1 MTFAIVKHAGGNG
14 EDRSGRRGP
23 GSPQREVTTM
33 RAESADQFRQ
43 REPTRLGEFIQR
55 QLLGIQPGGKPVRL
69 VLRHLEVG
77 NRPGQRVGSDN
88 IASLSEDEIGKMAIG
103 IYDLAESDAIGLGNA
118 SQKYVL
124 LSYDEEN
131 PSGDP
136 SGRCIFEVQT
146 GMRTDMQ
153 RAGGPEEDRYYD
165 SNPPTEQGVLSQV
178 MEQNKNLLNKVLD
191 VVKANSGV
199 AVALQAQVDRLMGR
213 IAEEEQRRFDSFD
226 MLEKARSDQ
235 WIREKEAKMLE
246 ADLESKREMIGLAKV
261 AVPAILRR
269 IGASDPK
276 QRIEADDLQE
286 INLALQFAQNEATFT
301 KALDALPDEKAKVQ
315 FSEWVVFNVQRAD
328 QIEKERNARASGQP
342 VPEQQRALPAPPPT
356 PPTAEEIAKARA
368 AQALEAK
375 QQAEFWVARLQAVEA
390 QRVAEEAA
398 AAGKSQAAPQPSA
411 GTEAPAT
418 PAAPAPKKNKPKA
431 AAAPL
436 PDALQP
442 GAAEALTP
450 EPKQE

>member
-1 MTFAIVKHAGGNG
+1 
-14 EDRSGRRGP
+14 
-23 GSPQREVTTM
+23 M

-88 IASLSEDEIGKMAIG
+88 IASLSEDEIGKMAIS

-153 RAGGPEEDRYYD
+153 RQGGPEEDRYFD
-165 SNPPTEQGVLSQV
+165 SNPPTEQGLVGQV
-178 MEQNKNLLNKVLD
+178 MAQNKELLNKVLQ
-191 VVKANSGV
+191 VVTSTSGS
-199 AVALQAQVDRLMGR
+199 AVALQGQVDRLMNR
-213 IAEEEQRRFDSFD
+213 LADEEQRRFANFD
-226 MLEKARSDQ
+226 LLEKSRSDQ
-235 WIREKEAKMLE
+235 WMREKEARMME
-246 ADLESKREMIGLAKV
+246 ADLEGKREMIGLAKI

-276 QRIEADDLQE
+276 QHIEADDLQE
-286 INLALQFAQNEATFT
+286 INLALQFAQNEDTFT
-301 KALDALPDEKAKVQ
+301 KALDALPNEAAKVQ
-315 FSEWVVFNVQRAD
+315 FSEWVVFNVERAAKL
-328 QIEKERNARASGQP
+328 EKERDARAAGHGQVQVEP
-342 VPEQQRALPAPPPT
+342 QRALSAPTPPPK

-368 AQALEAK
+368 AQAAEAK
-375 QQAEFWVARLQAVEA
+375 GQAEFWMARLKAVEA

-398 AAGKSQAAPQPSA
+398 AAGKPQDAQQPSTGA
-411 GTEAPAT
+411 ET
-418 PAAPAPKKNKPKA
+418 PAAAAPKKAKPKA
-431 AAAPL
+431 QMPL

-442 GAAEALTP
+442 GASEALTP
-450 EPKQE
+450 ETK

>member
-1 MTFAIVKHAGGNG
+1 M
-14 EDRSGRRGP
+14 
-23 GSPQREVTTM
+23 PQRDVTTM

-88 IASLSEDEIGKMAIG
+88 ISSLSEDEIGKMAIS

-153 RAGGPEEDRYYD
+153 HAGGPEEDRYFD

-286 INLALQFAQNEATFT
+286 INLALQFAQNEDTFT
-301 KALDALPDEKAKVQ
+301 KVLETLPNETAKVQ
-315 FSEWVVFNVQRAD
+315 FSEWVVFNVERAD
-328 QIEKERNARASGQP
+328 RLEKEKSARTAGHGQ
-342 VPEQQRALPAPPPT
+342 VQIEQQRALPAASAAPPT
-356 PPTAEEIAKARA
+356 PPTPEQIAKAKA
-368 AQALEAK
+368 AQADEAK
-375 QQAEFWVARLQAVEA
+375 KQAEFWVARLKAIEA
-390 QRVAEEAA
+390 QRAAEEAA
-398 AAGKSQAAPQPSA
+398 AAGKPQAPQ
-411 GTEAPAT
+411 EASGEAAT
-418 PAAPAPKKNKPKA
+418 PAAASALKKNKPKA
-431 AAAPL
+431 PAPETPPT
-436 PDALQP
+436 PDA
-442 GAAEALTP
+442 TT
-450 EPKQE
+450 